1 MNIQTQQH
9 HDFIKMVAN
18 RLAEKFIRPL
28 FEFTHE
34 KNYSAHIGGLAEI
47 LDWASEFS
55 ELYYNHVIE
64 WETFR
69 HSRFNVYKAET
80 LSDFIIAFG
89 QERLKTF
96 SAQNANRSNYFLE
109 KYSVVTKKNYHEEF
123 YYSP

>member
-47 LDWASEFS
+47 QLFGDRAKDFQTKIFQ
-55 ELYYNHVIE
+55 LGDVMIIYGKG
-64 WETFR
+64 ET
-69 HSRFNVYKAET
+69 
-80 LSDFIIAFG
+80 
-89 QERLKTF
+89 
-96 SAQNANRSNYFLE
+96 
-109 KYSVVTKKNYHEEF
+109 
-123 YYSP
+123 